1 MKANILNMT
10 HNPKRLHV
18 KRKLATKEGV
28 EYDLSEY
35 LSKLFKAFSGAVRM
49 FEEEIVK
56 TPPQSRARAFEASLL
71 NSKMIQSIQEHFPKN
86 WKFGK
91 YKRFLLNLEGYT
103 VLFKK
108 LNNKNMPMNIKTSHT
123 LAISNQM
130 QTSLFDNESISV
142 DPILFFGYRKD
153 KTGRIFDP
161 KLVYIDEN
169 KIQWTLTNVN
179 EEVTV
184 TPSLITPKV
193 EKAVPVLKDG
203 LKKDKKT
210 S

>member
-1 MKANILNMT
+1 MTQNPIRLNI
-10 HNPKRLHV
+10 
-18 KRKLATKEGV
+18 KRKLATQKGV
-28 EYDLSEY
+28 EHDLSDY
-35 LSKLFKAFSGAVRM
+35 LSRLFSAFSKAVM
-49 FEEEIVK
+49 MYEQEIVK

-71 NSKMIQSIQEHFPKN
+71 NSKMIQSIQESFPNN
-86 WKFGK
+86 WRFGK
-91 YKRFLLNLEGYT
+91 YKRFLLNVKGYT

-108 LNNKNMPMNIKTSHT
+108 LNNKNMPMNVNTSHS

-130 QTSLFDNESISV
+130 QTSLFANTTISV

-169 KIQWTLTNVN
+169 KVQWKITHEIETSILTPNLN
-179 EEVTV
+179 M
-184 TPSLITPKV
+184 PSIK
-193 EKAVPVLKDG
+193 KAVPVVKIG
-203 LKKDKKT
+203 LKKEKKT

>member
-1 MKANILNMT
+1 MT
-10 HNPKRLHV
+10 KNPIRLQV
-18 KRKLATKEGV
+18 KRRLATREGV

-35 LSKLFKAFSGAVRM
+35 LSTLFKAFSGAVSM
-49 FEEEIVK
+49 YEQEIVM

-71 NSKMIQSIQEHFPKN
+71 NSKMIQSIQQHFPQN
-86 WKFGK
+86 WRFGK
-91 YKRFLLNLEGYT
+91 YKRFLLNIKGYT

-123 LAISNQM
+123 KAISNQM
-130 QTSLFDNESISV
+130 QTSLFDHTNISF

-161 KLVYIDEN
+161 KLVYIDEDRLQW
-169 KIQWTLTNVN
+169 KITADSEIKTFV
-179 EEVTV
+179 
-184 TPSLITPKV
+184 PSITQPKV
-193 EKAVPVLKDG
+193 EKAVPVLKIG

>member
-1 MKANILNMT
+1 MMT
-10 HNPKRLHV
+10 HSPQRLLV
-18 KRKLATKEGV
+18 KRKLATKKGV

-35 LSKLFKAFSGAVRM
+35 LSNLFKAFSGAVKL

-71 NSKMIQSIQEHFPKN
+71 NSKMIQSVQEHFPNN

-91 YKRFLLNLEGYT
+91 YKRFLLNLKGYT

-108 LNNKNMPMNIKTSHT
+108 LNNKNIPMNIKTSHT

-142 DPILFFGYRKD
+142 DPILFFGYRRD

-169 KIQWTLTNVN
+169 KIQWTLTNEH
-179 EEVTV
+179 EEITV
-184 TPSLITPKV
+184 TSDLITQKAK
-193 EKAVPVLKDG
+193 KAVPVLKEG